1 MFRQMWSALTGRNRR
16 LLDLA
21 EIEASVTIL
30 DYTFMGRQAVPLS
43 QIRGSATSARC
54 YDFDADFRP
63 LKSHCESRWQHIA
76 AARQQGRNLPPVALV
91 QVGSTYFVEDGHHR
105 ISVAKAYREQ
115 VIEAEVIVWRVAG
128 PLPWEFEFGSSPPGS
143 APASTQVF
151 LPIVL
156 K

>member
-1 MFRQMWSALTGRNRR
+1 MFHQVWSALTRRNRH

-21 EIEASVTIL
+21 EIEANCTVLAS
-30 DYTFMGRQAVPLS
+30 TFAGRQTVPLS

-63 LKSHCESRWQHIA
+63 LKSHSESRWQRIA

-115 VIEAEVIVWRVAG
+115 VIEAEVIVWRVAE
-128 PLPWEFEFGSSPPGS
+128 PLPWEQAMPVI
-143 APASTQVF
+143 A
-151 LPIVL
+151 
-156 K
+156 